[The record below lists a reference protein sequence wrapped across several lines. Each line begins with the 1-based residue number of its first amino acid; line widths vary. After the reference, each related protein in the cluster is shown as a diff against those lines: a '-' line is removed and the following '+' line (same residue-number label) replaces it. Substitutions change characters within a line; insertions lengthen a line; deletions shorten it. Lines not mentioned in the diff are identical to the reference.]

1 MVKNMQNIRELAQEH
16 TLNETRSPIGE
27 RELLALK
34 SLSFDALS
42 AIASQLPA
50 GQRARTAAFCYGKS
64 HLHDLGLAVA
74 ACCSSTELS
83 DAFGRNARI
92 VETQAKS
99 AMQEKLK
106 KAQTPRVGFASLVGP
121 GLGMTRTRA

>member
-1 MVKNMQNIRELAQEH
+1 MHNIQEH
-16 TLNETRSPIGE
+16 APEHVLNETRSPIGE

-42 AIASQLPA
+42 AIACQLPA

-64 HLHDLGLAVA
+64 HLHELGLAIA
-74 ACCSSTELS
+74 ACCSRVELS

-92 VETQAKS
+92 VEIQAR
-99 AMQEKLK
+99 AAVQEKLK
-106 KAQTPRVGFASLVGP
+106 KAQSPRSGFTSLVGP
-121 GLGMTRTRA
+121 GLGIARKVA

>member
-1 MVKNMQNIRELAQEH
+1 MHNVSDHAQEH
-16 TLNETRSPIGE
+16 VLNETRSPIGE
-27 RELLALK
+27 QELLALK

-42 AIASQLPA
+42 TIARQLPA

-74 ACCSSTELS
+74 ACCSSAELS

-92 VETQAKS
+92 VETQARS
-99 AMQEKLK
+99 AIQERLK
-106 KAQTPRVGFASLVGP
+106 RAQSPRTGFASLGGS
-121 GLGMTRTRA
+121 GLGLARKHA